1 MGWAQKIMVV
11 LHFIEITFL
20 LNILWIIGFLMGL
33 GIFGAFP
40 STRSVFVL
48 INQGVLR
55 GDSELTL
62 REIFG
67 EYFTVYR
74 ANFFTTNKFAIIYAL
89 IYLIMLFD
97 FNVISVMP
105 VKIKVFTLTLFVI
118 LLFYVFLTN
127 TYLLMND
134 DISFSK
140 TTFKK
145 IMVMPI
151 AFPIASVIFFIFTFV
166 ITLLAIRF
174 SFIFAV
180 CYFSGIILF
189 QEYFLNANI
198 RRRLGEKS

>member
-11 LHFIEITFL
+11 LHFIEIIFL

-145 IMVMPI
+145 IRECK
-151 AFPIASVIFFIFTFV
+151 IFCV
-166 ITLLAIRF
+166 N
-174 SFIFAV
+174 
-180 CYFSGIILF
+180 
-189 QEYFLNANI
+189 EY
-198 RRRLGEKS
+198 